1 MRVRASPPRADRVEV
16 KRTRNGRALRIN
28 GTFASWYQ
36 PGTAITDSVWDA
48 LAAPLLLLPPARR
61 RQLLIL
67 GLGGGSAARVARAL
81 APRAR
86 ITGVELDPRVVRAA
100 RRWFDLDELGV
111 EVVRGDAWHY
121 LERTRRRFDV
131 ILEDIFIGSRR
142 TIRKPDW
149 LPSPGLALAARRL
162 RAGGILASNALDE
175 AAAVTREMRGL
186 FGSTLR
192 IDIDDYDNRIV
203 VGAGFPLS
211 GRDLRSALRQNP
223 VLGPTSS
230 RFAIRA
236 SRSGRPAR
244 GGRKRR

>member
-1 MRVRASPPRADRVEV
+1 MSVRARSPRADRVEV

-36 PGTAITDSVWDA
+36 PGTAITGSVWDA

-86 ITGVELDPRVVRAA
+86 ITGVELDPEVVRAA

-111 EVVRGDAWHY
+111 EVVRGDAQRY
-121 LERTRRRFDV
+121 LERTRKRFDV
-131 ILEDIFIGSRR
+131 IFEDIFIGSRR

-211 GRDLRSALRQNP
+211 GRDLRSALRQSP

-230 RFAIRA
+230 RFAIRV
-236 SRSGRPAR
+236 STPRRSAR
-244 GGRKRR
+244 GRRKRR